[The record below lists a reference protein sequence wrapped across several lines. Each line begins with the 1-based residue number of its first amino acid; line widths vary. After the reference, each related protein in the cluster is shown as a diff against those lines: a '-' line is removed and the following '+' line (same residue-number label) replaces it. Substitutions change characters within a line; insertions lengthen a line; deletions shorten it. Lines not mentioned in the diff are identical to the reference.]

1 MKLPTYE
8 DFKKSP
14 MAAIAFAA
22 LVVVGYLYM
31 DLKSAQSTLI
41 DSHKQQFK
49 EYVEDCARREASQN
63 REIQALREDLSKL
76 QDKFL
81 KMIEISNSK

>member
-1 MKLPTYE
+1 MKFPTYE

-14 MAAIAFAA
+14 MTAIAFAA

-31 DLKSAQSTLI
+31 DLKSAQLTLI

-49 EYVEDCARREASQN
+49 EYVEDCARREQSQN
-63 REIQALREDLSKL
+63 KEIKALREDLSRL

-81 KMIEISNSK
+81 KMVEISNNK

>member
-1 MKLPTYE
+1 
-8 DFKKSP
+8 